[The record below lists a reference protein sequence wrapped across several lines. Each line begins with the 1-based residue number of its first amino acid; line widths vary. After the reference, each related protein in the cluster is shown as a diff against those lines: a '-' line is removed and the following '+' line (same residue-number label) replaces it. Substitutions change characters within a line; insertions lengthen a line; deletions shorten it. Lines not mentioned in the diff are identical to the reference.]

1 VGKASAGLIAQL
13 PLAAAIRSR
22 ASAVLTSGAAFLIP
36 SGVALTFLALLA
48 VGGTIW
54 QRRASTLEEA
64 QRDIANL
71 ALVLGEQTVR
81 SVQAVDL
88 VIRDLHD
95 DIVEMNIATP
105 AAFGEIVGTEEIHR
119 TFKNRLARLPQ
130 AEAIALLD
138 AAGKVVN
145 LTRSWPPPRV
155 DLSDRDYYQHFHA
168 QDDPNAYIS
177 APIRNKVSGL
187 WNVVLARRIDARDG
201 RFLGMII
208 GVVSIEYFEKI
219 FRAINLPRHEAFT
232 LLRRDGTILVRY
244 PDKIRRAGQV
254 IPAHSPWFAL
264 VADGGGR
271 LASAG
276 DIDGVR
282 RMVAVQP
289 LKDYPLVVDVAVTE
303 GAVLAGWRREALF
316 IGFGTLVV
324 FAFALYLVWRVHVQ
338 FGRLTRQ
345 NRDLIDLSDE
355 LRRSQ
360 THLHEKSR
368 ALETTLATM
377 DQGLMMID
385 DEGTVV
391 IINKRATEL
400 LDLPPDWMATRPSF
414 AEVLKY
420 QWQANGSGREEG
432 NFDDFVR
439 ARTILDR
446 PHTHELRRPN
456 GRVIE
461 VRGIPLREGGAVRTY
476 TDITARKSAEEQAHY
491 IARHDG
497 LTRLVNRRVFNER
510 LQEATM
516 MATIN
521 QRQLAVLYLDLDRF
535 KQVNDTRG
543 HEAGDRL
550 LIEAS
555 QRMESVTRPTDTV
568 ARIGGDEFAMIVPSL
583 DSPEIAAHLAER
595 LISALGK
602 PFIIDQEVATIGA
615 SIGISLFPHHGATV
629 DTLLRKADEALYEA
643 KHGGRNTYRFGS
655 TGSFAP
661 ALAAAN

>member
-1 VGKASAGLIAQL
+1 M
-13 PLAAAIRSR
+13 
-22 ASAVLTSGAAFLIP
+22 P
-36 SGVALTFLALLA
+36 SGVTLICVALLA

-54 QRRASTLEEA
+54 QRRSSTIEEA

-81 SVQAVDL
+81 SVQAIDL
-88 VIRDLHD
+88 VLRDLHD
-95 DIVEMNIATP
+95 DVVEMNIDTP
-105 AAFGEIVGTEEIHR
+105 AAFDEILGTEEIHR
-119 TFKNRLARLPQ
+119 MLKSRLARLPQ
-130 AEAIALLD
+130 AESIALVD

-145 LTRSWPPPRV
+145 GPRSWPALRV
-155 DLSDRDYYQHFHA
+155 DVSDRDYYQHFQK

-177 APIRNKVSGL
+177 APIQHKVSGI
-187 WNVVLARRIDARDG
+187 WSVVLARRINARDG
-201 RFLGMII
+201 HFLGII
-208 GVVSIEYFEKI
+208 AGVVSIEYFEKI
-219 FRAINLPRHEAFT
+219 FSSINLPRQEAFM

-244 PDKIRRAGQV
+244 PDKIRRIGQV
-254 IPAHSPWFAL
+254 MPPHSPWFAV

-271 LASAG
+271 LASPG
-276 DIDGVR
+276 NVDGVP

-289 LKDYPLVVDVAVTE
+289 LKDYPLVVDVGVTE
-303 GAVLAGWRREALF
+303 SAVLAGWRREALF

-324 FAFALYLVWRVHVQ
+324 FAFALYLVRRVHIQ

-345 NRDLIDLSDE
+345 NSDLIDLSEE

-360 THLHEKSR
+360 THLHEKSH

-385 DEGTVV
+385 EEGTVV

-400 LDLPPDWMATRPSF
+400 LDLPADWMATRPSF
-414 AEVLKY
+414 DEVLKY

-432 NFDDFVR
+432 SFDDFVR
-439 ARTILDR
+439 ARKILNR
-446 PHTHELRRPN
+446 ANTHELRRPN

-461 VRGIPLREGGAVRTY
+461 VRSIPLREGGAVRTY
-476 TDITARKSAEEQAHY
+476 TDITARKSAEERAYY

-516 MATIN
+516 LATIN

-583 DSPEIAAHLAER
+583 DSPESAAHLAER
-595 LISALGK
+595 IIQALGK
-602 PFIIDQEVATIGA
+602 PFIIGQEMATVGV
-615 SIGISLFPHHGATV
+615 SIGISLFPQHGATV
-629 DTLLRKADEALYEA
+629 DALLRKADEALYEA
-643 KHGGRNTYRFGS
+643 KHSGRNTYRFGK
-655 TGSFAP
+655 TGSFASV
-661 ALAAAN
+661 LEAAAS